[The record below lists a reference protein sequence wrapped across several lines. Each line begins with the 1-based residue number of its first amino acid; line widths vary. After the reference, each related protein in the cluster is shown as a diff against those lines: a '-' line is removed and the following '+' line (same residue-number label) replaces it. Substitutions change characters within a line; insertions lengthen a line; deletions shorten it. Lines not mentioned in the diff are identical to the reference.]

1 MPYSQVFSRCL
12 SLVLLLGLTSGCQ
25 RLSATTD
32 DTPPVYVALGASD
45 SVGVGANNMAGDAWP
60 TLVHAQLPPE
70 TQLLNLAISGAT
82 LDEVL
87 RSELP
92 PAIDARPRWVSI
104 WPGVNDLRANVPLP
118 TFSHQLDEI
127 LSSFDQ
133 PESGTRPTLIVLN
146 IPDMRHLPALR
157 GFNPAL
163 LDQTVRRWNQSI
175 AEIAARHEAV
185 LVDLYGY
192 GQELADHPGYISA
205 DGFHPSTAGYQ
216 RIAELVLATLE
227 RDVSPQP

>member
-1 MPYSQVFSRCL
+1 MYSQ
-12 SLVLLLGLTSGCQ
+12 SLLRWLLLLLLLGIASGCQ
-25 RLSATTD
+25 RLATTD
-32 DTPPVYVALGASD
+32 DPPPVYVALGASD
-45 SVGVGANNMAGDAWP
+45 SVGVGANDMARDAWP

-92 PAIDARPRWVSI
+92 PAIDAQPRWVSI
-104 WPGVNDLRANVPLP
+104 WPGVNDLRTNVSLS
-118 TFSHQLDEI
+118 TFSRQLDAI
-127 LSSFDQ
+127 LSSFDN
-133 PESGTRPTLIVLN
+133 PESGAKPTLIVLN

-157 GFNPAL
+157 GIDPVR
-163 LDQTVRRWNQSI
+163 LDQTVRLWNQSI
-175 AEIAARHEAV
+175 AEIAARHDAV

-227 RDVSPQP
+227 PNVSTQP